1 MNARKVLDELSNK
14 MAAAS
19 GKSALVGLDGFVDKI
34 IKPVGNRYGQGADF
48 EPIPTI
54 GEFGRRILAAAG
66 ESANIELHEE
76 YEKLGGNGPI
86 MANALLAEG
95 LKTRYIGAL
104 GQPVEAVFAE
114 FAEKTGAVS
123 ICPAGITHALE
134 FDDGKLMFGSM
145 KGLESITLD
154 QIIRVMGEGAF
165 LDTVNRADLIALVNW
180 TMIPNMTALLED
192 LLTRVLPN
200 LGPKESGRWFYFD
213 LTDPA
218 KRARGDLKE
227 VLAVISRYRSH
238 GHVTLGLNLSEARQV
253 CEVLATGT
261 VEDNPDS
268 LKAAA
273 TRIRNALNL
282 SCAVIHPRSGAACAT
297 RDGAWYVAGPFCEK
311 PKISTGAGD
320 HFNAG
325 FAAAEV
331 IGLSPESCLTVA
343 VCTSGQY
350 VRTGR
355 SPSLRDT
362 ARFIESWTSGA
373 ISG

>member
-1 MNARKVLDELSNK
+1 MNAKNILDELSRK

-19 GKSALVGLDGFVDKI
+19 GKQALVGLDGFIDKI
-34 IKPVGNRYGQGADF
+34 IKPVGNRYGQGMEFD
-48 EPIPTI
+48 PIPTI
-54 GEFGRRILAAAG
+54 EEFGKRIIAAAG
-66 ESANIELHEE
+66 DSANIELYEE

-95 LKTRYIGAL
+95 FKTRYIGAL
-104 GQPVEAVFAE
+104 GQPVEAVFSE
-114 FAEKTGAVS
+114 FAQKTGAVS
-123 ICPAGITHALE
+123 ICPPGITHALE
-134 FDDGKLMFGSM
+134 FEDGKLMFGSM
-145 KGLESITLD
+145 KGLD
-154 QIIRVMGEGAF
+154 QISLDRILTVMGEGAF
-165 LDTVNRADLIALVNW
+165 LDTLNRADLVALVNW
-180 TMIPNMTALLED
+180 TMIPNMTAVFED

-213 LTDPA
+213 LADPA
-218 KRARGDLKE
+218 KRAKGDLKE
-227 VLAVISRYRSH
+227 VLSVISRFRSH
-238 GHVTLGLNLSEARQV
+238 GSVTLGLNLSEARQV
-253 CEVLATGT
+253 CDVLGLGG
-261 VEDNPDS
+261 VEDKADS
-268 LKAAA
+268 LKAGC

-282 SCAVIHPRSGAACAT
+282 SCVVVHPRGAAACAT
-297 RDGAWYVAGPFCEK
+297 RDGAWHVTGPFCER

-331 IGLSPESCLTVA
+331 IGLSPEACLAVA
-343 VCTSGQY
+343 VASSGQY

-355 SPSLRDT
+355 SPSLRET